1 VKIITSSF
9 GAHVTQKRKENVPNR
24 NIRLKIETYEKLQ
37 KYLLNLMQEKGTP
50 WLTLDDAV
58 NSLLEGVIAKK

>member
-1 VKIITSSF
+1 M
-9 GAHVTQKRKENVPNR
+9 AQKRKENVPNR

-58 NSLLEGVIAKK
+58 NNLLEGAVAKK

>member
-1 VKIITSSF
+1 M
-9 GAHVTQKRKENVPNR
+9 AQKRKENVPNR